1 MWSWV
6 LAAVGTTGIFF
17 LGRKSIWAWLI
28 LIFNEILWTTY
39 SLITHQYGFIVA
51 SVGYVIVYLRNYREW
66 RKA

>member
-17 LGRKSIWAWLI
+17 LGKKSIWSWLI

-51 SVGYVIVYLRNYREW
+51 SVAYVIVYLRNYREW